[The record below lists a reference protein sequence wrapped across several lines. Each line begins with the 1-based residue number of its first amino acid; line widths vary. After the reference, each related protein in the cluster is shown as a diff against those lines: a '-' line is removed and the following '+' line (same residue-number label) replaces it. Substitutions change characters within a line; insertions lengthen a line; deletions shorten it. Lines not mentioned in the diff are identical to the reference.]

1 MLRRICSL
9 GLLPGVLFLALPFT
23 AGAQTFDSSMV
34 RGHFAAPEFAPEFH
48 VNARKDESRQ
58 EPKVGPRL
66 DTASPNGANASGFAA
81 AHLDLAPL
89 FSESNQDAV
98 GQESDSQ
105 AAEADEDREVEGY
118 HWKGLLWQSF
128 AFIGAENAFRLATDH
143 HLRYLISEGPYWHD
157 YVASLKHWDMTR
169 WSDGDDFLVDYI
181 GHPMQG
187 AVSAYLEIQNSPSQ
201 RNLRFSNTRDY
212 WNSRFKAFLWAT
224 AFSTQQKV
232 GPLGEAAVGSDGGF
246 TYGQHCATEPCRDP
260 NAKYTNDTGWTD
272 FIATP
277 VGGIAWVMGE
287 DLLDRYVSDRVWE
300 AHPGTI
306 FSKILRGTLNPTRTA
321 ANALRGKTPWYRDY
335 EHPAE
340 APRAAG
346 VFVDNEGAVRNLPRY
361 EIFPHFNALS
371 IPVNTANCW
380 FCRKWTQGGGV
391 GFSMRLSRWVDFDS
405 DVDYQ
410 PNISPVASNR
420 AGGSLLMGTFGLRTG
435 FATPRY
441 SLKVALRPGFVSYD
455 HAFLTLPTA
464 TNPTPAIGRVTHFA
478 TALAINGDYVV
489 VRHMALRWEFGNT
502 PVRYLHNLTPP
513 GVGTAP
519 NYNWLSHQQFMTNE
533 NWTYQVGPVLRF

>member
-1 MLRRICSL
+1 MLRRICYL
-9 GLLPGVLFLALPFT
+9 GLLPGVFLLALPFT
-23 AGAQTFDSSMV
+23 AGAQTFDSSVNTSTV
-34 RGHFAAPEFAPEFH
+34 RGHFAAPAFAPEF
-48 VNARKDESRQ
+48 NLNGRTG
-58 EPKVGPRL
+58 EPAHAVKVGPL
-66 DTASPNGANASGFAA
+66 PDSASTQGFAA
-81 AHLDLAPL
+81 AHLDLSPL
-89 FSESNQDAV
+89 FSESRAD
-98 GQESDSQ
+98 GTQESPESQ
-105 AAEADEDREVEGY
+105 TAVADEDREVEGY

-128 AFIGAENAFRLATDH
+128 AFIGAENGFRLATDH
-143 HLRYLISEGPYWHD
+143 HLRQLISAGPYWHN
-157 YVASLKHWDMTR
+157 YAASLKHWDMTR
-169 WSDGDDFLVDYI
+169 WSDGDDFLVDDI

-187 AVSAYLEIQNSPSQ
+187 AVSAFLEIQNSPSQ
-201 RNLRFSNTRDY
+201 RNLRFSNTSVY
-212 WNSRFKAFLWAT
+212 WKSRFKAFLWAT

-232 GPLGEAAVGSDGGF
+232 GPLGEAAFGSDGGF
-246 TYGQHCATEPCRDP
+246 TYGLHCATEPCRDP

-277 VGGIAWVMGE
+277 VGGIAWVVGE

-321 ANALRGKTPWYRDY
+321 ANALRGKNPWYRDY
-335 EHPAE
+335 EHPESMSPA
-340 APRAAG
+340 R
-346 VFVDNEGAVRNLPRY
+346 VYVDNEGTVRDLPRY

-371 IPVNTANCW
+371 IPVNTATCW

-410 PNISPVASNR
+410 PKISPVPSNR
-420 AGGSLLMGTFGLRTG
+420 AGGSLLMATFGLRTG

-441 SLKVALRPGFVSYD
+441 ALKVALRPGFVSYD
-455 HAFLTLPTA
+455 HAYLTLPTE

-502 PVRYLHNLTPP
+502 PVRYLHSMTAP

-519 NYNWLSHQQFMTNE
+519 NYNWLSHEQFMTNE